1 MKTCIHCGRPKEKHA
16 PETFICPGS
25 GGAEGQTFAT
35 RDLPPGRMC
44 ADCHHFTRTC
54 EWLLSY
60 KGTETACDWWP
71 VRFVP
76 IVPPEAA

>member
-44 ADCHHFTRTC
+44 AA
-54 EWLLSY
+54 LL
-60 KGTETACDWWP
+60 KANPARGEQ
-71 VRFVP
+71 V
-76 IVPPEAA
+76 